1 MGNLRDSLRLIRNS
15 SRRHWIMA
23 TAFAAGGLALRSKT
37 AWADDDDHGL
47 SHTAEAIHQEIT
59 FKERPKRIYEGLTDA
74 RQFQKICQLSEASK
88 HVEVN
93 SKPAQINAQ
102 PGGEFTIFG
111 GYIVGRQIE
120 LVPNQRIVQVWRE
133 PTWDPGVYSVVH
145 FELSEQGAGTK
156 LVFDHT
162 GFPAGAGDHLAIGW
176 KLNYWEPL
184 EKVFA
189 QKK

>member
-1 MGNLRDSLRLIRNS
+1 MGDLQDSLKYIRNS

-23 TAFAAGGLALRSKT
+23 TGFVAGGLALRSKT
-37 AWADDDDHGL
+37 AWAPADDNGL
-47 SHTAEAIHQEIT
+47 SHTAEAIHQEVT
-59 FKERPKRIYEGLTDA
+59 FKESPKRIYEALTDA
-74 RQFQKICQLSEASK
+74 QQFQKICQLSDASK
-88 HVEVN
+88 HVDVN
-93 SKPAQINAQ
+93 SKPAEINTQ
-102 PGGEFTIFG
+102 PGGEVTIFG

-120 LVPNQRIVQVWRE
+120 LAPHRRIVQAWRE

-145 FELSEQGAGTK
+145 FELSEQGTGTK

-184 EKVFA
+184 EKVLA
-189 QKK
+189 EKK